1 MDPGEQTTG
10 TRDEHYNLV
19 SVLYHALHGVETTE
33 AYILDAEA
41 AGDERLADFFRE
53 AQATQRELAERAKG
67 MLGIVKEAP
76 SVGDVT
82 GAAGGAAM
90 LDDTVPHESEVPPDT
105 EPVDVRGRAAPG
117 VGLPPEDVSSPRSS
131 PEGAVPGDVERG
143 TSPDEPP
150 PPTDVPTDAR
160 VGFPP
165 ERTAGTTTPG
175 TAPLENEV
183 PEGTT
188 PQASPGDVER
198 GTSPERPSGGLS
210 DTEVGE
216 VPPDRAPEGE
226 TLGEPGR
233 ATREQQSAGR
243 TGGEQEKVDKGLI
256 RRAKDRLTSRGEESD
271 KR

>member
-10 TRDEHYNLV
+10 TRDEHYDLV
-19 SVLYHALHGVETTE
+19 SVLYHALHGAETTE

-41 AGDERLADFFRE
+41 AGDERLAEFFRE

-67 MLGIVKEAP
+67 MLGIVKEA
-76 SVGDVT
+76 SSAGGIT

-117 VGLPPEDVSSPRSS
+117 VGLPPEDVSSPRTS

-165 ERTAGTTTPG
+165 ERTTGATAPGTT
-175 TAPLENEV
+175 PLENEV
-183 PEGTT
+183 PEGT
-188 PQASPGDVER
+188 PSQAPPGDVQR
-198 GTSPERPSGGLS
+198 GTSPERPPAGLS
-210 DTEVGE
+210 STEAGE
-216 VPPDRAPEGE
+216 VPPDRAAERE
-226 TLGEPGR
+226 TPGEPGR
-233 ATREQQSAGR
+233 ATREQQAAGR
-243 TGGEQEKVDKGLI
+243 TGGEQEKEDKGLI
-256 RRAKDRLTSRGEESD
+256 DRAKDRLTGREEESD
-271 KR
+271 RR

>member
-19 SVLYHALHGVETTE
+19 SVLYHALHGAETTE

-90 LDDTVPHESEVPPDT
+90 LDDTAPHESEVPPDT

-150 PPTDVPTDAR
+150 PATDVPTDAR
-160 VGFPP
+160 VGLPP

-188 PQASPGDVER
+188 PQTPPGDVR
-198 GTSPERPSGGLS
+198 KGTSQERSSGGLS

-216 VPPDRAPEGE
+216 VPPDWVPEGE

-233 ATREQQSAGR
+233 ATREQQTAGQ
-243 TGGEQEKVDKGLI
+243 TGGEQEKEDKGRI
-256 RRAKDRLTSRGEESD
+256 GRAKDRLTSRGEESD
-271 KR
+271 RR